1 MERDTAGTCPLY
13 RPKGYLAEERRR
25 KKETEKMSWYRP
37 YDTVLFCPPTPS
49 SVLAKSLK
57 KLLEEESEPGLKI
70 KVVERAGRKLRH
82 QVPGLQCSV
91 QCSSAH
97 CFLHLT
103 GGRGDCKREGC
114 VYRGHCVT
122 CEEQGPKTWPRE
134 EGGVVVVEEVQDRRP
149 GVTASYTGESGFSF
163 RVRGSQHMEALEN
176 PNTHQDNAFVKH
188 AAEYHQGE
196 ESEVRYK
203 LEIVGHYSKPVERE
217 VCEGVYVHTDPS
229 DVVMNSK
236 LDHHLPAVSRV
247 TFSSTAPERGRGGV
261 RGGRSR
267 GRGRGSRPG
276 SRTTGPG

>member
-37 YDTVLFCPPTPS
+37 YNTVLFCPPTLRS
-49 SVLAKSLK
+49 ALAKSLK
-57 KLLEEESEPGLKI
+57 ELLEKESESGLKI
-70 KVVERAGRKLRH
+70 KVIKRAGRKLRH

-91 QCSSAH
+91 QCSSTK

-103 GGRGDCKREGC
+103 GGKGDCRREGC

-122 CEEQGPKTWPRE
+122 CEEHGPKTRPRE
-134 EGGVVVVEEVQDRRP
+134 VGGEVVVEEVAERRP

-163 RVRGSQHMEALEN
+163 RVRGSQHMEALKN
-176 PNTHQDNAFVKH
+176 PNTHKDNAFAKH
-188 AAEYHQGE
+188 SAEYHQGE
-196 ESEVRYK
+196 ESEVQYK
-203 LEIVGHYSKPVERE
+203 LEIVGHYSKPVERQ

-229 DVVMNSK
+229 EVIMNSK

-247 TFSSTAPERGRGGV
+247 TFSSTTEEGGRGAV

-267 GRGRGSRPG
+267 GRGGGRGRG
-276 SRTTGPG
+276 TTGPP